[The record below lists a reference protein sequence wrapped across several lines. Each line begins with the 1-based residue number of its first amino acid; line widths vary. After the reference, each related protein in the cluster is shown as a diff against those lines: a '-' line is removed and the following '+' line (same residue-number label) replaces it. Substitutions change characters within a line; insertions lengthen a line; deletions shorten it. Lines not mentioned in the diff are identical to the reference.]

1 MLTCVAPNLEH
12 YAERHSAPAGALYD
26 ALAQDT
32 KATTDRPQMQVGRIE
47 GSLLKLLTGLTRAER
62 ALELGTFTGYSTLK
76 IAEGLKDGGTV
87 TTLELDPRYAAMARR
102 YFSQSPVGQRVDLR
116 VGPAL
121 ETLAQ
126 LPGPYDLVFID
137 ADKENY
143 PRYYELCVERVRS
156 GGLLIIDNVLWSGK
170 VDDADC
176 QDPET
181 AAIRALNLRIAQ
193 DPRVEAVMLT
203 VRDGITLA
211 RRR

>member
-1 MLTCVAPNLEH
+1 MLTCVSPSLEH
-12 YAERHSAPAGALYD
+12 YAERHSAPAGALYE
-26 ALAQDT
+26 ALAIDT
-32 KATTDRPQMQVGRIE
+32 QASTDRPQMQVGRIE
-47 GSLLKLLTGLTRAER
+47 GSLLKLLTSLTRAER

-76 IAEGLKDGGTV
+76 IAEGLKEGGTV
-87 TTLELDPRYAAMARR
+87 TTLELDPQYAALARR
-102 YFSQSPVGQRVDLR
+102 YFSQSPVGHRVDLR

-121 ETLAQ
+121 QTLAS

-137 ADKENY
+137 ADKESY
-143 PRYYELCVERVRS
+143 PRYFELCVERVRP

-170 VDDADC
+170 VDDADY
-176 QDPET
+176 QDAET
-181 AAIRALNLRIAQ
+181 AAIRELNRNIAQ

>member
-1 MLTCVAPNLEH
+1 MKPWPSTPRPPPIALRC
-12 YAERHSAPAGALYD
+12 RSGAS
-26 ALAQDT
+26 
-32 KATTDRPQMQVGRIE
+32 KVR
-47 GSLLKLLTGLTRAER
+47 LLKLLTSLTRAER

-76 IAEGLKDGGTV
+76 IAEGLKEGGTV
-87 TTLELDPRYAAMARR
+87 TTLELDPQYAALARR
-102 YFSQSPVGQRVDLR
+102 YFSQSPVGHRVDLR

-121 ETLAQ
+121 QTLAS

-137 ADKENY
+137 ADKESY
-143 PRYYELCVERVRS
+143 PRYFELCVERVRP

-170 VDDADC
+170 VDDADY
-176 QDPET
+176 QDAET
-181 AAIRALNLRIAQ
+181 AAIRELNRIIAQ

>member
-1 MLTCVAPNLEH
+1 MLTCVSPNLER

-26 ALAQDT
+26 ALAHDT

-87 TTLELDPRYAAMARR
+87 TTLELDPQYAALAQR
-102 YFSQSPVGQRVDLR
+102 YFFQSPVGHRVDLR

-143 PRYYELCVERVRS
+143 PRYFELCVERVRP

-170 VDDADC
+170 VDDDDF

-181 AAIRALNLRIAQ
+181 AAIRELNLRIAR